1 MKQIALL
8 FNVFLIFGLLL
19 TTNTKAVM
27 AGPHQSLD
35 PANGNY
41 TVGQSFSVTAKMDS
55 GGEVIGG
62 ADGVG
67 TYDADILE
75 LVSIEKAPSLVFS
88 TTDDGGSCSISEFE
102 LGKFSYSCYSNS
114 NTSSNSNSGDLVV
127 FNFKAK
133 AVGTG
138 LVTFTCVQGS
148 TTDTNIIKTDPVGDV
163 IVCSENING
172 SYVITAGSG
181 TSPTSTPSPSGE
193 TVEETTSEN
202 TSENTTEELP
212 QTGGIGATLGLIL
225 FGFVSVVSAIFLK
238 FL

>member
-1 MKQIALL
+1 MKKAALL
-8 FNVFLIFGLLL
+8 LNIFSILGLLFV
-19 TTNTKAVM
+19 TNTKAVM
-27 AGPHQSLD
+27 AGPHQSLS

-67 TYDADILE
+67 TYDANILE
-75 LVSIEKAPSLVFS
+75 LVSVEKAPSLVFS
-88 TTDDGGSCSISEFE
+88 TTDDGGNCVISEAESGRF
-102 LGKFSYSCYSNS
+102 GYSCYSNS

-138 LVTFTCVQGS
+138 LVKFTCVQGS
-148 TTDTNIIKTDPVGDV
+148 TTDTNIIKADPVSDV
-163 IVCSENING
+163 IVCSENVNG

-181 TSPTSTPSPSGE
+181 VNPTSAPAD
-193 TVEETTSEN
+193 TVEETGDS
-202 TSENTTEELP
+202 TEELP
-212 QTGGIGATLGLIL
+212 QAGGLGATLGLVF
-225 FGFVSVVSAIFLK
+225 FGLVSFASAVLLK